1 LYSFTNDYSE
11 SCHPA
16 ILKALSEASGQ
27 YTGYGEDEICISA
40 ANRIRK
46 ECGVADA
53 AVHFVAG
60 GTLTNMLAISSF
72 LRPHQAAIAA
82 DTGHI
87 NVHETGAV
95 EATGHKVLTIGT
107 PDGKLTPELIQK
119 VLDVH
124 GNDEHMVQPKLVYIS
139 NSTEVGTIYKKAEL
153 KAIRDLCSANG
164 LYLFLDGAR
173 LGSALTCAENDM
185 TMADIA
191 EMTDCFYIGGTKN
204 GAMLGEALV
213 ITNPELKTDFRHLYK
228 QRGAMMA
235 KGWIMGI
242 QFDTLF
248 TDGLFYKLAKHE
260 NEVAA
265 YIAKE
270 LNAMGVRF
278 LADSPTNQIFP
289 ILNKAVAEKLEQNFR
304 FAVWAPISE
313 DEVAVR
319 FVTSW
324 ATPMEQAQ
332 ALVAAVRAAL

>member
-1 LYSFTNDYSE
+1 
-11 SCHPA
+11 
-16 ILKALSEASGQ
+16 
-27 YTGYGEDEICISA
+27 
-40 ANRIRK
+40 
-46 ECGVADA
+46 
-53 AVHFVAG
+53 
-60 GTLTNMLAISSF
+60 
-72 LRPHQAAIAA
+72 
-82 DTGHI
+82 
-87 NVHETGAV
+87 
-95 EATGHKVLTIGT
+95 VLTVET

-139 NSTEVGTIYKKAEL
+139 DSTEVGTIYKKAEL

-173 LGSALTCAENDM
+173 LGSALTCDENDM

-191 EMTDCFYIGGTKN
+191 SMTDCFYVGGTKN

-213 ITNPELKTDFRHLYK
+213 ITKPELKTDFRHLYK

-248 TDGLFYKLAKHE
+248 SDGLFYKLAKHE

-265 YIAKE
+265 YIVKE
-270 LNAMGVRF
+270 LKAMGVRF

-289 ILNKAVAEKLEQNFR
+289 ILKKTAVEKLTQNFR
-304 FAVWAPISE
+304 FAVWAPVNE
-313 DEVAVR
+313 GEVAVR

-332 ALVAAVRAAL
+332 ALVAAVRSAL